1 MKVAENVSGNL
12 ASLPNGTF
20 CCKFIQ
26 NKKHILERMPKEFEC
41 HIDRIFQTQK
51 RGALTFAFYKT
62 FALRY
67 SHKFCEK
74 DLSNRAERHNL
85 QLFRENI

>member
-1 MKVAENVSGNL
+1 MFQAISQACQMAHFAVNL
-12 ASLPNGTF
+12 FRTKTHF
-20 CCKFIQ
+20 Q
-26 NKKHILERMPKEFEC
+26 RVPKEFEC
-41 HIDRIFQTQK
+41 HIDRIFQIQK

-85 QLFRENI
+85 HLSQENI